1 MKSYGSIGQNLAN
14 LGRGLGSDASSAY
27 NLGGTA
33 LMNAQQ
39 STGMAQAQ
47 LPYALGQ
54 HLMGYANQEDP
65 YKNVAAQY
73 NNGNPHR

>member
-14 LGRGLGSDASSAY
+14 LGRGLSSDASTAY
-27 NLGGTA
+27 KLGGTA
-33 LMNAQQ
+33 LMDARQ

-54 HLMGYANQEDP
+54 HLMGYANQDP

-73 NNGNPHR
+73 NYGNPHR